1 MASRPAALA
10 LSATGPLLR
19 RAVMQPA
26 TMRSFF
32 RLATASALSAAHPV
46 VPLKRGPG
54 LGLALQQQHQQRLF
68 GTNQPISRNLLA
80 SREAAANRNPAS
92 ATAQNAFYQLLLK
105 ANMPAIVIERYNSGR
120 FARNEAVDQ
129 AYAQAIG
136 LQSTAAVGGL
146 GGHDHLPSALGNA
159 GAVSGQDPA
168 TQSPPGNLS
177 QAQLQ
182 AVGQALAA
190 RSRDSNMATSAQGNG
205 QTGPL
210 HVVVDESFGSLVF
223 RWVKFILWFCLFTYL
238 SLVVVTMLIEGLSLF
253 KRPGG
258 KVDSEAKAENQTT
271 RFADVHGADEAKDEL
286 QELVDFLRNPD
297 KFSTLGGKL
306 PKGILMVGP
315 PGTGKTLLARA
326 VAGEAGVPFFYMSGS
341 EFDEVYVGVGAKRVR
356 DLFASAKSKAPAII
370 FIDELDAIGG
380 RRNTRDAAYHKQTL
394 NQLLTELDGF
404 EQNSGVVIIA
414 ATNFPEL
421 LDKALTRPGRFD
433 RHVTVPLPDV
443 RGRIEILKYHAKK
456 IKAAPEIN
464 FEAIASSTGGLS
476 GAELE
481 NIVNQAAV
489 RASRLKAAAV
499 SMADFEWAKDKVI
512 MGAERKSMV
521 IGEKEKEM
529 TAYHE
534 AGHALVSFYH
544 ESGPNKLYKVTIL
557 PRGQSLGHT
566 AHLPE
571 MDKYSYTTRD
581 LKSLIE
587 TSLGGKLAEELV
599 YGTDKVTTGVSSD
612 LKNATNL
619 AYQMVALYGMSA
631 KLGPVEYGE
640 RYDKL
645 SGETKALIESE
656 VQRTLTE
663 SYEKVRVLLTEK
675 RKELDLLAKALV
687 EYETLD
693 KNEVEKVIRGEKLPG
708 RTPMPKG
715 PMKVPAGAAA
725 NIGQTVPPRFPPS
738 PEAGEGSAV
747 PPPSPPPA
755 PASAGSIAPGSD
767 QKS

>member
-1 MASRPAALA
+1 MALRPAALA
-10 LSATGPLLR
+10 LSAASPLLR
-19 RAVMQPA
+19 RATMQPA
-26 TMRSFF
+26 TMQSIL
-32 RLATASALSAAHPV
+32 RLATSSARPTATAFT
-46 VPLKRGPG
+46 RTPG
-54 LGLALQQQHQQRLF
+54 LGLALQLQQQQHQYRLF
-68 GTNQPISRNLLA
+68 GTNNAISRNLLA
-80 SREAAANRNPAS
+80 TRESAANRNPGS

-120 FARNEAVDQ
+120 FARNDAVDQ

-136 LQSTAAVGGL
+136 MQSTGAVGGM
-146 GGHDHLPSALGNA
+146 GGHDHLPSAFGNVGTLG
-159 GAVSGQDPA
+159 GQELNQ
-168 TQSPPGNLS
+168 QSPGNLS

-190 RSRDSNMATSAQGNG
+190 RSRDSNMATAKVQGNG
-205 QTGPL
+205 LPTSPL
-210 HVVVDESFGSLVF
+210 HVVVDESFGGVIF
-223 RWVKFILWFCLFTYL
+223 RWVKFVLWFCLFTYL
-238 SLVVVTMLIEGLSLF
+238 SLVVVTMLVEGLNLF

-356 DLFASAKSKAPAII
+356 DLFASAKSKSPAII

-489 RASRLKAAAV
+489 RASRLKNAAV
-499 SMADFEWAKDKVI
+499 SMTDFEWAKDKVI
-512 MGAERKSMV
+512 MGAEKKSMV
-521 IGEKEKEM
+521 ISQKEKEM

-619 AYQMVALYGMSA
+619 AFQMVALYGMSA

-640 RYDKL
+640 RYNQL
-645 SGETKALIESE
+645 SSETKALIESE

-663 SYEKVRVLLTEK
+663 SYEKVRELLTSR

-693 KNEVEKVIRGEKLPG
+693 KNEVEKVIRGEKLLD
-708 RTPMPKG
+708 RTPMPQG
-715 PMKVPAGAAA
+715 PMKVPASSGVD
-725 NIGQTVPPRFPPS
+725 IGQTIPPPFPP
-738 PEAGEGSAV
+738 PAGPAT
-747 PPPSPPPA
+747 PPPA
-755 PASAGSIAPGSD
+755 PPPPATSTGGIAPGSN

>member
-1 MASRPAALA
+1 MALRPAALA
-10 LSATGPLLR
+10 LSATSPLLR

-26 TMRSFF
+26 TMQSVF
-32 RLATASALSAAHPV
+32 RLATASALPARPV
-46 VPLKRGPG
+46 APLMTRSPG
-54 LGLALQQQHQQRLF
+54 LGLALQQHQQRLF

-80 SREAAANRNPAS
+80 SREAAANRNPGS

-136 LQSTAAVGGL
+136 MQSTAAVGGL
-146 GGHDHLPSALGNA
+146 GGHDHLPSVLGNV
-159 GAVSGQDPA
+159 GAVGGQEPVQ
-168 TQSPPGNLS
+168 QSPPGNLS

-190 RSRDSNMATSAQGNG
+190 RSRDSNLATSKIQGNG
-205 QTGPL
+205 QNGPV
-210 HVVVDESFGSLVF
+210 HVIVDESFGSIIF

-238 SLVVVTMLIEGLSLF
+238 SLVVVTMLVDGLNLF
-253 KRPGG
+253 KRPIG

-286 QELVDFLRNPD
+286 QELVDFLRNPE

-464 FEAIASSTGGLS
+464 FEAIASSTPGLS

-499 SMADFEWAKDKVI
+499 TMKDFEWAKDKVI

-557 PRGQSLGHT
+557 PRGQTLGHT

-581 LKSLIE
+581 LRSLIE
-587 TSLGGKLAEELV
+587 TALGGKLAEELV
-599 YGTDKVTTGVSSD
+599 YGTDRVTTGVSGD
-612 LKNATNL
+612 LKSATSL

-640 RYDKL
+640 RYDQL

-663 SYEKVRVLLTEK
+663 SYEKVRELLTEK

-708 RTPMPKG
+708 RSPMPKG

-725 NIGQTVPPRFPPS
+725 NLGQAFPPP
-738 PEAGEGSAV
+738 PEAGEDSTV
-747 PPPSPPPA
+747 PPPSPPP
-755 PASAGSIAPGSD
+755 PASAAGIASGSD

>member
-1 MASRPAALA
+1 MALRPAALA
-10 LSATGPLLR
+10 LASPLFR
-19 RAVMQPA
+19 RAAMQPA
-26 TMRSFF
+26 TMQSVLK
-32 RLATASALSAAHPV
+32 LATFSAARPAIPSSPMRV
-46 VPLKRGPG
+46 TLG
-54 LGLALQQQHQQRLF
+54 LGLALQQRHL
-68 GTNQPISRNLLA
+68 GTNHGISRNLLA
-80 SREAAANRNPAS
+80 SREAAANRNPQS
-92 ATAQNAFYQLLLK
+92 ATAQTAFYQLLLK

-120 FARNEAVDQ
+120 FATNDATDQ
-129 AYAQAIG
+129 AYNQALG
-136 LQSTAAVGGL
+136 MQSTAAVGGL
-146 GGHDHLPSALGNA
+146 GGHDHLPSAFGN
-159 GAVSGQDPA
+159 GGHEMSGQAATPA
-168 TQSPPGNLS
+168 GNGNLS

-190 RSRDSNMATSAQGNG
+190 RSRDSNMAMAKVSGNG

-210 HVVVDESFGSLVF
+210 HVVVDESFGGVVF
-223 RWVKFILWFCLFTYL
+223 RWIKFIAWFCLFTYL
-238 SLVVVTMLIEGLSLF
+238 SLVAVTMLVEGLNLF

-258 KVDSEAKAENQTT
+258 KVDSETKAENQTT

-286 QELVDFLRNPD
+286 QELVEFLRNPD

-356 DLFASAKSKAPAII
+356 DLFASAKSKSPAII

-433 RHVTVPLPDV
+433 RHVTVSLPDV
-443 RGRIEILKYHAKK
+443 RGRIAILKYHAKK

-464 FEAIASSTGGLS
+464 FEAIAASTGGLS

-489 RASRLKAAAV
+489 RASRLKAQTV
-499 SMADFEWAKDKVI
+499 GMNDFEWAKDKVI

-521 IGEKEKEM
+521 IGPKEKEM

-534 AGHALVSFYH
+534 AGHALVSFFN

-612 LKNATNL
+612 LENATNL
-619 AYQMVALYGMSA
+619 AFQMVALYGMSA
-631 KLGPVEYGE
+631 KLGPVEYGK
-640 RYDKL
+640 RYNQL

-656 VQRTLTE
+656 VQRTLSE
-663 SYEKVRVLLTEK
+663 SYERVRELLTLK

-693 KNEVEKVIRGEKLPG
+693 KNEVAKVIRGEKLVDRVPV
-708 RTPMPKG
+708 PNG
-715 PMKVPAGAAA
+715 PMKVPANAGAA
-725 NIGQTVPPRFPPS
+725 IGQQIPPPI
-738 PEAGEGSAV
+738 
-747 PPPSPPPA
+747 PPPSEGPATPPPA
-755 PASAGSIAPGSD
+755 PPPPASTGGMVPGPN

>member
-1 MASRPAALA
+1 MALRPAALP
-10 LSATGPLLR
+10 LSATSPLLR

-26 TMRSFF
+26 TMQSVF
-32 RLATASALSAAHPV
+32 RLATASALPARPV
-46 VPLKRGPG
+46 APLMTRSPG
-54 LGLALQQQHQQRLF
+54 LGLALQQHQQRLF

-80 SREAAANRNPAS
+80 SREAAANRNPGS

-136 LQSTAAVGGL
+136 MQSTAAVGGL
-146 GGHDHLPSALGNA
+146 GGHDHLPSVLGNV
-159 GAVSGQDPA
+159 GAVGSQEPVQ
-168 TQSPPGNLS
+168 QSPPGNLS

-190 RSRDSNMATSAQGNG
+190 RSRDSNLATSKIQGNG
-205 QTGPL
+205 QNGPV
-210 HVVVDESFGSLVF
+210 HVIVDESFGSIIF

-238 SLVVVTMLIEGLSLF
+238 SLVVATMLVDGLNLF
-253 KRPGG
+253 KRPIG

-286 QELVDFLRNPD
+286 QELVDFLRNPE

-464 FEAIASSTGGLS
+464 FEAIASSTPGLS

-499 SMADFEWAKDKVI
+499 TMKDFEWAKDKVI

-557 PRGQSLGHT
+557 PRGQTLGHT

-581 LKSLIE
+581 LRSLIE
-587 TSLGGKLAEELV
+587 TALGGKLAEELV
-599 YGTDKVTTGVSSD
+599 YGTDRVTTGVSGD
-612 LKNATNL
+612 LKNATSL

-640 RYDKL
+640 RYDQL

-663 SYEKVRVLLTEK
+663 SYEKVRELLTEK

-708 RTPMPKG
+708 RSPMPKG

-725 NIGQTVPPRFPPS
+725 NIGQAFPPP
-738 PEAGEGSAV
+738 PEAGEDSTV
-747 PPPSPPPA
+747 PPPSPPP
-755 PASAGSIAPGSD
+755 PASAAGIAPGSD

>member
-1 MASRPAALA
+1 MALRPAALA
-10 LSATGPLLR
+10 LSATSPLLR

-26 TMRSFF
+26 VMQSVF
-32 RLATASALSAAHPV
+32 RLATASASSARPV
-46 VPLKRGPG
+46 VPFTRTPG
-54 LGLALQQQHQQRLF
+54 LGLALQQHQQRLF

-80 SREAAANRNPAS
+80 SREAAANRNPGS

-129 AYAQAIG
+129 AYAQAVG
-136 LQSTAAVGGL
+136 MQSTAAVGGL
-146 GGHDHLPSALGNA
+146 GGHDHLPSAFGNV
-159 GAVSGQDPA
+159 GAVGGQELNQ
-168 TQSPPGNLS
+168 QSPGNLS

-190 RSRDSNMATSAQGNG
+190 RSRDSNMATAKVQGNG

-210 HVVVDESFGSLVF
+210 HVVVDESFGGIVF
-223 RWVKFILWFCLFTYL
+223 RWVKFVLWFCLFTYL
-238 SLVVVTMLIEGLSLF
+238 SLVVVTMLVEGLNLF

-356 DLFASAKSKAPAII
+356 DLFASAKSKSPAII

-499 SMADFEWAKDKVI
+499 SMTDFEWAKDKVI

-640 RYDKL
+640 RYNQL

-663 SYEKVRVLLTEK
+663 SYEKVRELLTKK

-725 NIGQTVPPRFPPS
+725 NIGQTMPPPFPP
-738 PEAGEGSAV
+738 PPGAGEGTAA
-747 PPPSPPPA
+747 PPPSPPP
-755 PASAGSIAPGSD
+755 PASTEGIAPGSN

>member
-1 MASRPAALA
+1 MALRPASLA
-10 LSATGPLLR
+10 LSAASPLLR
-19 RAVMQPA
+19 RAVMRPA
-26 TMRSFF
+26 TMQSVF
-32 RLATASALSAAHPV
+32 RLAAASASASSSSSVRPV
-46 VPLKRGPG
+46 VPFATSLG
-54 LGLALQQQHQQRLF
+54 LGLAHQQRYF
-68 GTNQPISRNLLA
+68 GSSNGISRNLLA
-80 SREAAANRNPAS
+80 SREAAANRNPGS

-105 ANMPAIVIERYNSGR
+105 ANMPAIVIERYQSGR
-120 FARNEAVDQ
+120 FANNGATDQ
-129 AYAQAIG
+129 AYNQALG
-136 LQSTAAVGGL
+136 MQSTAAVGGL
-146 GGHDHLPSALGNA
+146 GGHDHLPSAFGNQA
-159 GAVSGQDPA
+159 HETSTG
-168 TQSPPGNLS
+168 GNLS

-190 RSRDSNMATSAQGNG
+190 RSRDSNMAVAKVNGNG

-210 HVVVDESFGSLVF
+210 HVVVDESFGGVVF

-238 SLVVVTMLIEGLSLF
+238 SLVVVTMLVEGLNLF

-286 QELVDFLRNPD
+286 QELVEFLRNPD

-356 DLFASAKSKAPAII
+356 DLFASAKSKSPAII

-443 RGRIEILKYHAKK
+443 RGRIAILQYHAKK
-456 IKAAPEIN
+456 IKSAPDVN
-464 FEAIASSTGGLS
+464 FEAIAASTGGLS

-489 RASRLKAAAV
+489 RASRLKATAV
-499 SMADFEWAKDKVI
+499 TMPDFEWAKDKVI

-521 IGEKEKEM
+521 IGQKEKEM

-534 AGHALVSFYH
+534 AGHALVSFFN

-612 LKNATNL
+612 LENATNL
-619 AYQMVALYGMSA
+619 AFQMVALYGMSA
-631 KLGPVEYGE
+631 KLGPVEYGK
-640 RYDKL
+640 RYNQL

-656 VQRTLTE
+656 VQRTLSE
-663 SYEKVRVLLTEK
+663 SYERVRELLTAK
-675 RKELDLLAKALV
+675 RKELDLLAQALV

-693 KNEVEKVIRGEKLPG
+693 KNEVEKVIRGEKLPD
-708 RTPMPKG
+708 RVPVPKG
-715 PMKVPAGAAA
+715 PMKVPANAAA
-725 NIGQTVPPRFPPS
+725 SIGQTIPPPFPP
-738 PEAGEGSAV
+738 PTEG
-747 PPPSPPPA
+747 PSTPPPA
-755 PASAGSIAPGSD
+755 PPPPASTGGLVPG

>member
-1 MASRPAALA
+1 MALRPAALA
-10 LSATGPLLR
+10 LSAASPLLR
-19 RAVMQPA
+19 RSVMQPA
-26 TMRSFF
+26 TMQSVF
-32 RLATASALSAAHPV
+32 RLAASASSARSV
-46 VPLKRGPG
+46 VPLSRTLG
-54 LGLALQQQHQQRLF
+54 LGLALGQHQQRLF
-68 GTNQPISRNLLA
+68 GSSHGISRNLLA
-80 SREAAANRNPAS
+80 SREAAANRNPGS

-105 ANMPAIVIERYNSGR
+105 ANMPAIVIERYQSGR

-129 AYAQAIG
+129 AYTQALG
-136 LQSTAAVGGL
+136 MQSTAAVGGL
-146 GGHDHLPSALGNA
+146 GGHDHLPSAFGNA
-159 GAVSGQDPA
+159 GAVGVQESNQTA
-168 TQSPPGNLS
+168 GNLS
-177 QAQLQ
+177 PAQLQ

-190 RSRDSNMATSAQGNG
+190 RSRDSNMATASVSGNG

-210 HVVVDESFGSLVF
+210 HVVVDESFGGTVF
-223 RWVKFILWFCLFTYL
+223 RWVKFLLWFCLFTYL
-238 SLVVVTMLIEGLSLF
+238 SLVIVTMLVEGLNLF

-286 QELVDFLRNPD
+286 QELVEFLRNPD

-356 DLFASAKSKAPAII
+356 DLFASAKSKSPAII

-433 RHVTVPLPDV
+433 RHVTVALPDV
-443 RGRIEILKYHAKK
+443 RGRIAILKYHAKK

-464 FEAIASSTGGLS
+464 FEAIAASTGGLS

-499 SMADFEWAKDKVI
+499 TMSDFEWAKDKVI
-512 MGAERKSMV
+512 MGAERKNMI
-521 IGEKEKEM
+521 IGQKEKEM

-534 AGHALVSFYH
+534 AGHALVSFFNRD
-544 ESGPNKLYKVTIL
+544 SPNKLYKVTIL

-612 LKNATNL
+612 LENATNL
-619 AYQMVALYGMSA
+619 AFQMVALYGMSA
-631 KLGPVEYGE
+631 KLGPVEYGK
-640 RYDKL
+640 RYNQL
-645 SGETKALIESE
+645 SGETKAVIEQE
-656 VQRTLTE
+656 VQRTLSE
-663 SYEKVRVLLTEK
+663 SYERVRELLTSK
-675 RKELDLLAKALV
+675 RKELDLLAQALV

-693 KNEVEKVIRGEKLPG
+693 KNEVEKVIRGEKLLDRVPV
-708 RTPMPKG
+708 PKG
-715 PMKVPAGAAA
+715 PMKVPANAGAD
-725 NIGQTVPPRFPPS
+725 IGQTIPPPFPP
-738 PEAGEGSAV
+738 PGGPTEGTPA
-747 PPPSPPPA
+747 PPPSAPPPA
-755 PASAGSIAPGSD
+755 STGGIVPNPD

>member
-1 MASRPAALA
+1 MALRPAALA
-10 LSATGPLLR
+10 LSATSPLLR

-26 TMRSFF
+26 TMQSVY
-32 RLATASALSAAHPV
+32 RLATASASSARPV
-46 VPLKRGPG
+46 VPFMRSPG
-54 LGLALQQQHQQRLF
+54 LGLALQQHQQRLF

-80 SREAAANRNPAS
+80 SREAAANRNPGS

-129 AYAQAIG
+129 AYAQALG
-136 LQSTAAVGGL
+136 MQSTAAVGGL
-146 GGHDHLPSALGNA
+146 GGHDHLPSAFGNV
-159 GAVSGQDPA
+159 GAVGGQELTP
-168 TQSPPGNLS
+168 QSPGNLS

-190 RSRDSNMATSAQGNG
+190 RSRDSNMATAKVQGNG

-210 HVVVDESFGSLVF
+210 HVVVDESFGGVVF
-223 RWVKFILWFCLFTYL
+223 RWVKFVLWFCLFTYL
-238 SLVVVTMLIEGLSLF
+238 SLVVVTMLVEGLNLF

-315 PGTGKTLLARA
+315 PVL
-326 VAGEAGVPFFYMSGS
+326 AGVPFFYMSGS

-356 DLFASAKSKAPAII
+356 DLFASAKSKSPAII

-499 SMADFEWAKDKVI
+499 SMTDFEWAKDKVI

-640 RYDKL
+640 RYNQL

-663 SYEKVRVLLTEK
+663 SYEKVRELLTKK

-725 NIGQTVPPRFPPS
+725 NIDVAASFPSS
-738 PEAGEGSAV
+738 PGSSEGSAA
-747 PPPSPPPA
+747 PPPSPPP
-755 PASAGSIAPGSD
+755 PATAGSIAPGSN

>member
-1 MASRPAALA
+1 MALRPAALA
-10 LSATGPLLR
+10 LSAASPLLLR

-26 TMRSFF
+26 TMQSVF
-32 RLATASALSAAHPV
+32 RLATASALSARPV
-46 VPLKRGPG
+46 VPFTRTPG
-54 LGLALQQQHQQRLF
+54 LGLALQQHQQRLF

-80 SREAAANRNPAS
+80 SREAAANRNPGS

-136 LQSTAAVGGL
+136 MQSTAAV
-146 GGHDHLPSALGNA
+146 GGHDHLPSAFGNV
-159 GAVSGQDPA
+159 GAVGGQEPGQ
-168 TQSPPGNLS
+168 QSPAGNLS
-177 QAQLQ
+177 PAQLQ

-190 RSRDSNMATSAQGNG
+190 RSRDSNMATSVQGNG

-210 HVVVDESFGSLVF
+210 HVVVDEPFGGVVF
-223 RWVKFILWFCLFTYL
+223 RWVKFILWFCLFTYI
-238 SLVVVTMLIEGLSLF
+238 SLILVTLLIETLQLF
-253 KRPGG
+253 RRPGG

-356 DLFASAKSKAPAII
+356 DLFASAKSKSPAII

-456 IKAAPEIN
+456 VKAAPEIN
-464 FEAIASSTGGLS
+464 FEAIAASTGGLS

-512 MGAERKSMV
+512 MGAERKNMV
-521 IGEKEKEM
+521 IGETEKEM

-587 TSLGGKLAEELV
+587 TSLGGKLAEEIV

-612 LKNATNL
+612 LKNATSL

-663 SYEKVRVLLTEK
+663 SYEKVRVLLTNK

-708 RTPMPKG
+708 RKPIPKG
-715 PMKVPAGAAA
+715 PMKVPASAAV
-725 NIGQTVPPRFPPS
+725 NIGQKFPPS

-747 PPPSPPPA
+747 PPPSPPP
-755 PASAGSIAPGSD
+755 PSASAGGIAPGSD
-767 QKS
+767 RKS

>member
-1 MASRPAALA
+1 MAARPAAVAA
-10 LSATGPLLR
+10 LSATSPLLR
-19 RAVMQPA
+19 RAVMRPA
-26 TMRSFF
+26 TMASVF
-32 RLATASALSAAHPV
+32 RLAASSSALPTAPFFPRSV
-46 VPLKRGPG
+46 LG
-54 LGLALQQQHQQRLF
+54 LGLALKQQQRLF
-68 GTNQPISRNLLA
+68 GSNQAISRNLLA
-80 SREAAANRNPAS
+80 SREAAANRNPNS
-92 ATAQNAFYQLLLK
+92 ATAQNAFYQLLIK
-105 ANMPAIVIERYNSGR
+105 ANMPAIVIERYQSGR

-129 AYAQAIG
+129 AYAQAVG
-136 LQSTAAVGGL
+136 MQSTAAAGGQASSVFASTS
-146 GGHDHLPSALGNA
+146 GSDMGQPATGGNA
-159 GAVSGQDPA
+159 
-168 TQSPPGNLS
+168 NLS

-190 RSRDSNMATSAQGNG
+190 RSRDSNMATAKTSGNG
-205 QTGPL
+205 LNGPL
-210 HVVVDESFGSLVF
+210 HVVVDESLGGVVF
-223 RWVKFILWFCLFTYL
+223 RWVKFIMWFCLFTYF
-238 SLVVVTMLIEGLSLF
+238 SLVVVTMVVEGLQLF
-253 KRPGG
+253 KRSGG
-258 KVDSEAKAENQTT
+258 KIDSEAKAENQTT

-286 QELVDFLRNPD
+286 QELVEFLRNPD

-306 PKGILMVGP
+306 PKGVLMVGP

-356 DLFASAKSKAPAII
+356 DLFASAKSKSPAII

-456 IKAAPEIN
+456 IKAAPGVN
-464 FEAIASSTGGLS
+464 FEAIASSTPGLS

-481 NIVNQAAV
+481 NICNQAAV

-512 MGAERKSMV
+512 MGAERRSMV
-521 IGEKEKEM
+521 IGQKEKEM

-534 AGHALVSFYH
+534 AGHALVSFYN

-571 MDKYSYTTRD
+571 MDKYSYTTKD

-612 LKNATNL
+612 LENATNV
-619 AYQMVALYGMSA
+619 AFQMVALYGMSA
-631 KLGPVEYGE
+631 KLGPVEYGK
-640 RYDKL
+640 RYNQL
-645 SGETKALIESE
+645 SGETKAVIESE
-656 VQRTLTE
+656 VQRTLSE
-663 SYEKVRVLLTEK
+663 SYERVRELLTSK
-675 RKELDLLAKALV
+675 RKELDLLAQALV

-693 KNEVEKVIRGEKLPG
+693 KNEVEKVIRGEKLTD
-708 RTPMPKG
+708 RVPMPKG
-715 PMKVPAGAAA
+715 PMTVPASIGA
-725 NIGQTVPPRFPPS
+725 NIGQTI
-738 PEAGEGSAV
+738 
-747 PPPSPPPA
+747 PPPIPPPNDTPAPPPA
-755 PASAGSIAPGSD
+755 APPPAASTGVSPGPNQNS
-767 QKS
+767 